1 MSLSG
6 AELRLADGQQKSCLF
21 KERMMSAN
29 GDWPENQEVIKTE
42 LALLDEWHQ
51 LQQHLLTFPLST
63 PSSPAL
69 SWRSALETL
78 LRESTQERAAIQWEH
93 SADSL
98 PGAFDRWLEI
108 RWETQRYGLLGLAP
122 GYLRSTIR
130 PTIPERFAQLCGL
143 VLALV
148 EYQTLVYY
156 QLQQLPPAPVIEPLT
171 PRERE
176 ILLSLVHGES
186 EFEAAQR
193 LGITQ
198 ATVHSHRQHLYQ
210 RLGVHSQHQ
219 AVLRA
224 FALRLIDWLD
234 VPGLE
239 NNHAPDSAAALESRS
254 RARRGK

>member
-1 MSLSG
+1 
-6 AELRLADGQQKSCLF
+6 
-21 KERMMSAN
+21 MSAN
-29 GDWPENQEVIKTE
+29 GDWPEDQETLKTE
-42 LALLDEWHQ
+42 LALLDEW
-51 LQQHLLTFPLST
+51 QQVQQRLLAFPSPT
-63 PSSPAL
+63 SYQPAL
-69 SWRSALETL
+69 SWRNALETL
-78 LRESTQERAAIQWEH
+78 LRGSTQGHAAIQWER

-143 VLALV
+143 ILALV

-210 RLGVHSQHQ
+210 WLGVHSQHQ

-234 VPGLE
+234 VPRLE
-239 NNHAPDSAAALESRS
+239 NNHAPDSAAALESRV
-254 RARRGK
+254 RARRGKQNR